1 MAKKLFI
8 GLDVGTDSVGWATTD
23 ENYKLWRMKGKTAW
37 GARIFGEASDAKT
50 RRQFRT
56 SGRRLARRK
65 ERIRLLNA
73 EFDSLIVPKDPTF
86 LRRLEFSAFQNDDN
100 QKPSE
105 LRTDCPLF
113 ISKAEEK
120 AYYKK
125 YPTIWHL
132 RKALIDNEDD
142 AYSDI
147 RLIYLA
153 IHHIIKYRGN
163 FLTDGDKKIGEF
175 DYSNFGKLN
184 KVISNLINGQ
194 ESEETVED
202 GLFAGLPESNYAEF
216 INTVKDRSLGKGEKK
231 KKLLS
236 LMEKTDES
244 KNFLEMYCT
253 LCSGGEYSTS
263 KLNKKGDEAAYGD
276 VKISFNSKYDDEVS
290 TYQDALGEAFDIV
303 DLAKEVFDYADLS
316 NILGENKWL
325 SYAFVNLFESHKQQL
340 RALKDICKTIDAK
353 NGFIG
358 ENSLYVKM
366 FNDKDN
372 EKNYVAF
379 THNGN
384 KKRCSL
390 EDFNKYVIK
399 EISPYADLLDGED
412 KKNWIGLESFANNS
426 NLLQTIALRSTSV
439 IPMQLHKQELEKILD
454 NAISKGITGFDQS
467 FKDRLIKLF
476 SFKIPYYCG
485 PLTTRSGYSNVAF
498 KGDKFERITP
508 WNFDD
513 VIDLKETKKKFMNGL
528 TNKCTY
534 LKDKDVLP
542 KQSLTYQ
549 DYDTWN
555 KLNNLRINGEKP
567 TPEELKD
574 LFDNYVSTR
583 SKTTM
588 KDIKQYLVKQK
599 GNKNQDVTVSGWN
612 DNDSIVCSSRCA
624 LSKVFDLNHRNTKDF
639 EIAERIIFLKTIY
652 CDSKKDAN
660 EAVHDEFSALSEEQL
675 KIANSL
681 SCKEWSPFSKEFLEL
696 RGYDQNGEITTPAI
710 LDLLEEGKGNLM
722 QILQNYDFYKI
733 IDEHNR
739 QIFGSKTKK
748 QIVKELID
756 EMPPK
761 MRRPVIQAVRIVQE
775 LTKVAKQDPDAI
787 SIEVTREE
795 NGKEKRT
802 ELTKKA
808 TSRRDQIKEFLNNL
822 VKNDPAEKDRAQEL
836 DKELEH
842 IAADDPKRLN
852 GKHLYLYFM
861 QNGRDA
867 YSGEPI
873 DINDVINGTKYDTD
887 HIIPQSLMKDDSLDN
902 LVLVKK
908 EVNQHRSNQY
918 PIPAEIRN
926 NPSVTLLWKRLKKA
940 KMMSE
945 KKYNNLVRGTQ
956 LTDNE
961 LSDFVAAQI
970 NVVNRSNVVI
980 RDVLNI
986 LYPNTKLIFSKAK
999 YPSQIR
1005 KELQIPKLR
1014 DLNDTHHAVD
1024 AYLNIVTGVE
1034 LTNKFGDMR
1043 LIKARENGNQEFSL
1057 NMENYISR
1065 LICSKD
1071 GNLTEL
1077 GQLIDENSRRHDF
1090 LLTYRFDYN
1099 DNSFYD
1105 QTIYNKNETSLIPLH
1120 DNMDTSR
1127 YGGYSSMSIEFNC
1140 IATITGKKT
1149 KRYLLG
1155 VPHLLMEKYRTG
1167 KDINDDL
1174 IALVPHKKGECVSIN
1189 LSQTVSLAVTLR
1201 KGGVLYICK
1210 SKNKNQVKLE
1220 PISPIFLDRADETY
1234 LNNMLKYREKYPEI
1248 FAKSNEYSFAKDK
1261 GNDAVV
1267 LNPSLTKQVLL
1278 NLVEKAKESKFDY
1291 CPMIASLR
1299 EKTFDELSNACLS
1312 DQLNV
1317 ILESLGVFGRKSEIL
1332 TDTNFL
1338 KSRGCIGS
1346 DDIII
1351 CSDSITGLYHTERK
1365 L

>member
-8 GLDVGTDSVGWATTD
+8 GLDVGTDSVGWAATD

-37 GARIFGEASDAKT
+37 GARIFSEASDAKE

-73 EFDSLIVPKDPTF
+73 EFDSLIAPKDPTF
-86 LRRLEFSAFQNDDN
+86 LRRLEYSMIQNDDN
-100 QKPSE
+100 QKPFE

-113 ISKAEEK
+113 ITKAEEK

-142 AYSDI
+142 AFSDI

-163 FLTDGDKKIGEF
+163 FLNEGDKKIGEF
-175 DYSNFGKLN
+175 DTANFKKLN
-184 KVISNLINGQ
+184 ETLSNLLNTQ
-194 ESEETVED
+194 SDED
-202 GLFAGLPESNYAEF
+202 AIDEDVFAGLPESKYDDF
-216 INTVKDRSLGKGEKK
+216 INIVEDRKSSKGEKK

-236 LMEKTDES
+236 LMEKTDDS

-253 LCSGGEYSTS
+253 LCSGGEFSTS
-263 KLNKKGDEAAYGD
+263 KLNKKGEETYGD
-276 VKISFNSKYDDEVS
+276 VKIAFNSKYDDEVS
-290 TYQDALGEAFDIV
+290 TYQDALGDAFDIV
-303 DLAKEVFDYADLS
+303 DLAKEVFDYADLI
-316 NILGENKWL
+316 NILGKNNKWL

-340 RALKDICKTIDAK
+340 RALKDICKSIDSK
-353 NGFIG
+353 NGFAG
-358 ENSLYVKM
+358 ENSLYVKL
-366 FNDKDN
+366 FNDKNN

-384 KKRCSL
+384 QKRCSI
-390 EDFNKYVIK
+390 EDFNKYVLN
-399 EISPYADLLDGED
+399 EITPYADLLEGKD
-412 KKNWIGLESFANNS
+412 KTNWAHLEELAKNL

-454 NAISKGITGFDQS
+454 NAISRNINGFDSS

-485 PLTTRSGYSNVAF
+485 PLTTRSDYSNTTF
-498 KGDKFERITP
+498 KDGKYERITP
-508 WNFDD
+508 WNFED
-513 VIDLKETKKKFMNGL
+513 VIDFKETKKNFMNGL

-549 DYDTWN
+549 DYDSWN
-555 KLNNLRINGEKP
+555 KLNNLKVNGEKP
-567 TPEELKD
+567 TSEELKD
-574 LFDNYVSTR
+574 LFDNCASLR
-583 SKTTM
+583 SKTTL
-588 KDIKQYLVKQK
+588 KDIKKYLKLK
-599 GNKNQDVTVSGWN
+599 GNKDQDITVSGWN
-612 DNDSIVCSSRCA
+612 ENDSIVCSSRYA
-624 LSKVFDLNHRNTKDF
+624 LSKTFDLSHRNTKDF

-660 EAVHDEFSALSEEQL
+660 EAIHDEFSYLSAEQL
-675 KIANSL
+675 KAAYSL

-696 RGYDQNGEITTPAI
+696 KGYDQNGEITTPAL
-710 LDLLEEGKGNLM
+710 LDLLEDGKGNLM
-722 QILQNYDFYKI
+722 QVLQTYDFYKA
-733 IDEHNR
+733 IDEHNKN
-739 QIFGSKTKK
+739 IFGSKTKK
-748 QIVKELID
+748 QIAKELID

-775 LTKVAKQDPDAI
+775 LSKVAKQKPDVI

-795 NGKEKRT
+795 NSKEKRV

-808 TSRRDQIKEFLNNL
+808 TSRQVQIKDFLNNL
-822 VKNDPAEKDRAQEL
+822 IKTDSFEKERAEELEKEL
-836 DKELEH
+836 DN
-842 IAADDPKRLN
+842 IADLKQLN

-873 DINDVINGTKYDTD
+873 DINDVLNGTKYDTD
-887 HIIPQSLMKDDSLDN
+887 HILPQSLIKDDSLDN
-902 LVLVKK
+902 LVLVKR
-908 EVNQHRSNQY
+908 EVNQRRSNQY
-918 PIPAEIRN
+918 PIPVEIRN
-926 NPSVTLLWKRLKKA
+926 DPNVKALWKRLKKA

-956 LTDNE
+956 LTDSE
-961 LSDFVAAQI
+961 LSDFIAAQI
-970 NVVNRSNVVI
+970 NVVNRSNIVI

-986 LYPNTKLIFSKAK
+986 LYPNAKLIFSKAK

-1024 AYLNIVTGVE
+1024 AYLNVVTGVE

-1057 NMENYISR
+1057 NPENYISG
-1065 LICSKD
+1065 LILNKD
-1071 GNLTEL
+1071 GSQTER
-1077 GQLIDENSRRHDF
+1077 GKLIDDNSRRHDF

-1099 DNSFYD
+1099 DNAFYN

-1120 DNMDTSR
+1120 DNLDTSK
-1127 YGGYSSMSIEFNC
+1127 YGGYSSMSIEANC
-1140 IATITGKKT
+1140 IATIKGKKT

-1155 VPHLLMEKYRTG
+1155 IPHLLMEKHRNG
-1167 KDINDDL
+1167 KDITGELVN
-1174 IALVPHKKGECVSIN
+1174 LVPHKDGDFVSVNIDSPVMLGARLKIDGLYYLCVS
-1189 LSQTVSLAVTLR
+1189 S
-1201 KGGVLYICK
+1201 
-1210 SKNKNQVKLE
+1210 NKEQIKLE
-1220 PISPIFLDRADETY
+1220 PITPLFMERDDELY
-1234 LNNMLKYREKYPEI
+1234 LLQLEKFNEKYPEI
-1248 FAKSNEYSFAKDK
+1248 AKKEKQYFFSRKTGDGYEIE
-1261 GNDAVV
+1261 
-1267 LNPSLTKQVLL
+1267 LTYEKTTSVICH
-1278 NLVEKAKESKFDY
+1278 LVEKSKIDLYNY
-1291 CPMIASLR
+1291 CNMTSSLR
-1299 EKTFDELSNACLS
+1299 DFDVTIVKEMSLFEQLQTLLSVLGCFTRRSEMLS
-1312 DQLNV
+1312 KKNL
-1317 ILESLGVFGRKSEIL
+1317 RKSRAAVF
-1332 TDTNFL
+1332 D
-1338 KSRGCIGS
+1338 
-1346 DDIII
+1346 DDIILH
-1351 CSDSITGLYHTERK
+1351 SDSITGLYHTERK